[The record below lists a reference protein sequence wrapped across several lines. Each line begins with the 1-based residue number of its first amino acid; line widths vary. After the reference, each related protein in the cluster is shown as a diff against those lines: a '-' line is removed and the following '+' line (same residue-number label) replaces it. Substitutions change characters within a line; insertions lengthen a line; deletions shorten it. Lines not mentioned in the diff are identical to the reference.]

1 MGRFPQPDISNCWH
15 PGGGTAVYGILGQS
29 VTHSLS
35 PWMHRLFA
43 AQQDR
48 DLVYVPFPVHAE
60 AIATA
65 LAGLPALGV
74 RGVNVTVPHKE
85 AVLPLMQQL
94 SATARAIGAVNT
106 VCFTPS
112 GMEGYNTD
120 ALGFQRA
127 LERATGLGWQQY
139 PATVIGAG
147 GAARAIV
154 YALGHAG
161 CPAIYLA
168 NRHLPRAESLAAQF
182 PDLPVHPIPLDS
194 GALSAVLPLSV
205 LLINTSVR
213 GLHGEHHPEL
223 DLTRMPKNGSV
234 YDIVYNPLTTPLLR
248 AARQAGLGAIDG
260 LGMLV
265 EQGAE
270 SFRIWTGTLPQTA
283 AVEEILRRWLQ
294 IQHTLR

>member
-1 MGRFPQPDISNCWH
+1 MVLFPQPDTSNCWH
-15 PGGGTAVYGILGQS
+15 PGGGTAVYGILGHP

-48 DLVYVPFPVHAE
+48 DLVYVPFPVHEA
-60 AIATA
+60 AIAAA

-85 AVLPLMQQL
+85 VVLPRMQQL
-94 SATARAIGAVNT
+94 SAEARAIGAVNT

-112 GMEGYNTD
+112 GMEGHNTD

-127 LERATGLGWQQY
+127 LERAAGIGWRQC

-182 PDLPVHPIPLDS
+182 SDLPVHPIPLDAA
-194 GALSAVLPLSV
+194 ALSAVLPHSA
-205 LLINTSVR
+205 LLVNTSAR
-213 GLHGEHHPEL
+213 GLHGEGHPEL
-223 DLTRMPKNGSV
+223 DLARMPRNGSV
-234 YDIVYNPLTTPLLR
+234 YDIVYNPLETPLLR
-248 AARQAGLGAIDG
+248 AARQAGLGAMDG

-283 AVEEILRRWLQ
+283 AVEETLRRWLQ
-294 IQHTLR
+294 IQHTSR

>member
-1 MGRFPQPDISNCWH
+1 MVFSPQSDINGCWH
-15 PGGGTAVYGILGQS
+15 PGGGTSVYGILGYP

-43 AQQDR
+43 AQQDL
-48 DLVYVPFPVHAE
+48 DLAYVPFPVHE
-60 AIATA
+60 EVIATA
-65 LAGLPALGV
+65 LAGLPTLGV

-85 AVLPLMQQL
+85 AMLPLMQQL
-94 SATARAIGAVNT
+94 SAAARAIGAVNT

-112 GMEGYNTD
+112 GIEGHNTD

-127 LERATGLGWQQY
+127 LERAAGNGWQQY

-182 PDLPVHPIPLDS
+182 PDLPVHPLPLDS
-194 GALSAVLPLSV
+194 AALSAVLPHSA
-205 LLINTSVR
+205 LLVNTSAR
-213 GLHGEHHPEL
+213 GLHGEGHPEL
-223 DLTRMPKNGSV
+223 NLARMPRNGSV
-234 YDIVYNPLTTPLLR
+234 YDIVYNPLETPLLH

-283 AVEEILRRWLQ
+283 AVEEVLRRWLR
-294 IQHTLR
+294 IQNTSR

>member
-1 MGRFPQPDISNCWH
+1 MVFSPQPDISNCWH
-15 PGGGTAVYGILGQS
+15 PGGGTAVYGILGHP

-48 DLVYVPFPVHAE
+48 DLVYVPFPVHEE

-94 SATARAIGAVNT
+94 SAAARAIGAVNT

-112 GMEGYNTD
+112 GIEGHNTD

-127 LERATGLGWQQY
+127 LERAAGIGWQQC

-168 NRHLPRAESLAAQF
+168 NRHLPRAEALAAQF
-182 PDLPVHPIPLDS
+182 PDLPVHPLPLDS
-194 GALSAVLPLSV
+194 AALSAVLPHSA
-205 LLINTSVR
+205 LLVNTSAR
-213 GLHGEHHPEL
+213 GLHGEGHPEL
-223 DLTRMPKNGSV
+223 DLARMPRNGSV
-234 YDIVYNPLTTPLLR
+234 YDIVYNPLETPLLH

-270 SFRIWTGTLPQTA
+270 SFRIWTGTLPRTA
-283 AVEEILRRWLQ
+283 AVEDILRRWLQ
-294 IQHTLR
+294 IQNPSR